1 MTTINANALRKIPWK
16 KFKETLKACAFE
28 NEELEEYK
36 LSIVDEAEIMHLQKE
51 KYETWDW
58 YMEKIRI
65 TM

>member
-1 MTTINANALRKIPWK
+1 MHL
-16 KFKETLKACAFE
+16 E

-58 YMEKIRI
+58 VYGKNPDYNVTYVKKISKWSCHI
-65 TM
+65 KNTGGKCAY